1 MLEILLTLVCV
12 FLTIL
17 CVMLTKRYR
26 KLQQQLDLIDDYVHY
41 LLEKD
46 EMPADAGGAD
56 DLSE

>member
-1 MLEILLTLVCV
+1 MEILFALVCV

-17 CVMLTKRYR
+17 CVLLTKRYR
-26 KLQQQLDLIDDYVHY
+26 KMQQQLDLIDDYVHY
-41 LLEKD
+41 LLEKE